1 MRFSACT
8 GCVRASKSDMDPL
21 TIIALINAGVTTFQ
35 KIKAAHAAGSIAL
48 TNEQLNEI
56 LQGIASEDDRIADEL
71 HKEAH
76 PDD

>member
-1 MRFSACT
+1 
-8 GCVRASKSDMDPL
+8 MDPM

-35 KIKAAHAAGSIAL
+35 KIKAAHEQGKIQL

-56 LQGIASEDDRIADEL
+56 LTGIASEDDRIAAEL

-76 PDD
+76 PDE